1 MAGDDDSARS
11 HEGEHHGD
19 YGSNHIPISGSVRLY
34 TFCAAVNS
42 CNVGYDIGVSANL
55 GPLIQKDFELSDLER
70 DLLMGALN
78 FFAMWGALLSQWI
91 SDRFGRRATFI
102 IASFG
107 FLNGLI
113 IMAVGQTYGQIL
125 AGRSLVGLGVGI
137 GFAVCNKATVNHIVV
152 GASIS

>member
-1 MAGDDDSARS
+1 MAGDDDSTRS

-42 CNVGYDIGVSANL
+42 CNVGYDIGVSTNL
-55 GPLIQKDFELSDLER
+55 GPLIQSDFDLSDLER

-78 FFAMWGALLSQWI
+78 FFAMLGALTSQWI
-91 SDRFGRRATFI
+91 SDRFGRRVTFI

-113 IMAVGQTYGQIL
+113 IMAVGQTYGQLL
-125 AGRSLVGLGVGI
+125 AGRSLIGLGVGV
-137 GFAVCNKATVNHIVV
+137 GFAVCNEQR
-152 GASIS
+152 